1 MNVNKL
7 AEKIINETNR
17 KDYQHVVYEV
27 VDYLYLNGY
36 LEDRAS
42 LLKKQRESCSQ
53 SLIQA
58 KLPEGTMSFPEWN
71 YSKMNQMQVRD
82 YILNAPDE

>member
-1 MNVNKL
+1 MTWQQDFYNKFVHSEYNPSQDNYGEAYL
-7 AEKIINETNR
+7 DGDPFELETFIT
-17 KDYQHVVYEV
+17 
-27 VDYLYLNGY
+27 
-36 LEDRAS
+36 S
-42 LLKKQRESCSQ
+42 LLKKQRESCFQ